1 MEYAV
6 ISPSLFKNIREVIEK
21 FKDKYS
27 LVITTS
33 GLSYALKEGINVDE
47 ALDEGVKVLA
57 YSHKFQPLEGL
68 SIEETEALLLA
79 KDLGYYLITS
89 TRDKVKD
96 IAEKEGIKVI
106 LLDSSSS

>member
-6 ISPSLFKNIREVIEK
+6 ISPSLFKNIHEVIEK
-21 FKDKYS
+21 FKGKYF

-33 GLSYALKEGINVDE
+33 GLSYALRKGINVDE

-57 YSHKFQPLEGL
+57 FSHKFQPLEGL

-89 TRDKVKD
+89 AGDKVKEV
-96 IAEKEGIKVI
+96 AEKEGVKVVVM
-106 LLDSSSS
+106 

>member
-6 ISPSLFKNIREVIEK
+6 ISPDLFKNIREVIEK
-21 FKDKYS
+21 FKGKYF

-68 SIEETEALLLA
+68 NIEETEALLLA
-79 KDLGYYLITS
+79 KDLDYYLITAD
-89 TRDKVKD
+89 DKLKEF
-96 IAEKEGIKVI
+96 AEKDGVKVV
-106 LLDSSSS
+106 LFH